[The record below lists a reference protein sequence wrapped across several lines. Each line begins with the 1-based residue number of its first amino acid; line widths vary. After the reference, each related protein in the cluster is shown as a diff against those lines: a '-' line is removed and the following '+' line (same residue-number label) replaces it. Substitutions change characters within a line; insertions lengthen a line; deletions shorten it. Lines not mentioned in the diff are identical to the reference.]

1 MSATNRAKL
10 IAKLHAALKK
20 HYQPVVP
27 DSRPLLEH
35 ILYGS
40 LLQDA
45 SYALADEGMAKCE
58 QDFFDWNEVRV
69 TTVTELSQV
78 LSNFPDP
85 GKTAQRLKGN
95 LQDVFEEFYTFDLD
109 HLKKENLGKA
119 VAKFEKMANMT
130 PFVLAYTVQHGLAGH
145 SIPVDYAALVVMLA
159 TEVISQNEASD
170 GRVPGIERAIP
181 KNKGAEFSSLLHQC
195 AVALM
200 VNTNDKIART
210 VLEATSKGSS
220 ARLDDWLASKSAAKK
235 RVQKRKAEEKA
246 AADEE
251 IAHQKSSDSIAE
263 KSKSTT
269 KKTPAA
275 ETKKV
280 IGVTDKEKTVA
291 KGTTKVAPKSTASV
305 EGIVGKD
312 TAAQEKDSKATSG
325 KEASVKK
332 DVDSKK
338 TEPKKSDA
346 NKPESTKIVSKI
358 SDSKKSAAKPA
369 SVGKIPAKPVVKASE
384 SKKTTPDKSSSGKAP
399 VKPTSEKKS
408 LVKKPTSEKK
418 SVPVKSTPSKS
429 APSKSASESKPISK
443 KTTSKKIDN
452 RKISKKKPR

>member
-10 IAKLHAALKK
+10 IAKLHTALKK

-45 SYALADEGMAKCE
+45 TYALADEGMAKCE

-85 GKTAQRLKGN
+85 VKTAQRLKGN
-95 LQDVFEEFYTFDLD
+95 LQDIFEEFYTFDLD

-119 VAKFEKMANMT
+119 VAKFEKMENMT

-170 GRVPGIERAIP
+170 GRVPGLERAVP
-181 KNKGAEFSSLLHQC
+181 KNKGVEFSSLLHQC

-200 VNTNDKIART
+200 VNTNDKIARS

-220 ARLDDWLASKSAAKK
+220 ARLDEWLASKSAAKK
-235 RVQKRKAEEKA
+235 RVQKRKASRRGSRQSEKGWPGCR
-246 AADEE
+246 
-251 IAHQKSSDSIAE
+251 QNQ
-263 KSKSTT
+263 
-269 KKTPAA
+269 
-275 ETKKV
+275 
-280 IGVTDKEKTVA
+280 
-291 KGTTKVAPKSTASV
+291 
-305 EGIVGKD
+305 VGK
-312 TAAQEKDSKATSG
+312 Q
-325 KEASVKK
+325 
-332 DVDSKK
+332 
-338 TEPKKSDA
+338 
-346 NKPESTKIVSKI
+346 KI
-358 SDSKKSAAKPA
+358 SCR
-369 SVGKIPAKPVVKASE
+369 I
-384 SKKTTPDKSSSGKAP
+384 
-399 VKPTSEKKS
+399 
-408 LVKKPTSEKK
+408 
-418 SVPVKSTPSKS
+418 
-429 APSKSASESKPISK
+429 
-443 KTTSKKIDN
+443 
-452 RKISKKKPR
+452 